1 MPRRHALT
9 AAQLE
14 ELFAL
19 PTERNTLVRY
29 WTLTAADLEEIHRR
43 RRDRNGLVVTFVPKV
58 TLRKPFYFN
67 VLSVYANCK
76 PLKSRQ
82 TQLLQTLG
90 S

>member
-1 MPRRHALT
+1 LWVGNRFA
-9 AAQLE
+9 AAQM
-14 ELFAL
+14 
-19 PTERNTLVRY
+19 
-29 WTLTAADLEEIHRR
+29 
-43 RRDRNGLVVTFVPKV
+43 GLVVTFVSKV
-58 TLRKPFYFN
+58 TLRKPFCFN